1 MNPIEETPLVRIVDD
16 DASICASL
24 SFMLR
29 HEGYEVSCWQ
39 DGESF
44 LRDDQPSRPG
54 CVLLDIRMPKI
65 SGLELQ
71 QILRER
77 SIRTPIVFISA
88 HGDIETAVHTMKFG
102 AFDFLP
108 KPLDPERVSRIIEEA
123 IRVDIL
129 RKAGTP
135 DAEEAKRRFKRL
147 TERERQIAE
156 LLLSGVENAEISARL
171 NISQRTVE
179 NHRANLYHKLE
190 VRNADELLR
199 LGESACGSEGRRRR
213 FQR

>member
-1 MNPIEETPLVRIVDD
+1 MPAVVGMMKNGLVDD

-39 DGESF
+39 DAESF

-88 HGDIETAVHTMKFG
+88 HGYIETAVHTMKFG

-156 LLLSGVENAEISARL
+156 LL
-171 NISQRTVE
+171 
-179 NHRANLYHKLE
+179 
-190 VRNADELLR
+190 R
-199 LGESACGSEGRRRR
+199 LGESACDSEGRRRR